1 MKYSFSLLLSLFFLF
16 SCSSDDD
23 ICVSGEATPRLKIK
37 FKEGTKDLQ
46 VSRIILDVDYG
57 EGPKNVI
64 DMQRVDSIM
73 VPLRVDNQ
81 DFTDLYVRTSPEA
94 SASKIRISYTSKSKY
109 VSPACGIKKLY
120 YDLNTQLET
129 SAEVIRLEQAQTTVI
144 DELPTHL
151 YVVF

>member
-37 FKEGTKDLQ
+37 FKEGTKNLQ